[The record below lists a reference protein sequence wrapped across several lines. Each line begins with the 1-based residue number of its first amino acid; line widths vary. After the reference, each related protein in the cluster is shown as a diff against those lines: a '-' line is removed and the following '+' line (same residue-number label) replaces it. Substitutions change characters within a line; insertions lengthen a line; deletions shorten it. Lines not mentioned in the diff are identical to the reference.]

1 MKRHSLPPG
10 SIDRA
15 RRLRRNATDA
25 ESRLWYAL
33 RDKLPAARFR
43 RQVAFGP
50 YVADF
55 AAHGARLIVEVDGGQ
70 HSVER
75 DVDRTEFLNGEGY
88 RVLRFWNNEV
98 LTNLE
103 GVLTVIAAS
112 LPSPLVGE
120 GGAQRRMRGAE
131 RSSAPASGRHP
142 SPQPSPTR
150 GEGELDNLSV
160 GVR

>member
-10 SIDRA
+10 TVGRA

-25 ESRLWYAL
+25 ESRLWFAL

-50 YVADF
+50 YFADF
-55 AAHGARLIVEVDGGQ
+55 TSHGAKLIIEVDGGQ
-70 HSVER
+70 HSAER
-75 DVDRTEFLNGEGY
+75 DASRTAFLNGEGY
-88 RVLRFWNNEV
+88 RVMRFWNNDV
-98 LTNLE
+98 LRNLE
-103 GVLTVIAAS
+103 GVLQTIAAA

-150 GEGELDNLSV
+150 GEGDSVNLSV